1 MILTKVAISGT
12 DVIGRGPAISTYKI
26 QPASFCIS
34 HHRPSSSPLFSFSFS
49 FFPSSSFSH
58 SHSRKPRLHL
68 AGIHPLY
75 LVGSLLVRS
84 LSYLF
89 RLLLLSSASLP
100 LLPLPPPS
108 SINLFF
114 SLRSSG
120 PRNEQRK
127 SIGWHCGFVP
137 SPVVLRFS
145 LILASA
151 PVVPLMPRS
160 PSREN
165 SISFFFCPTPF
176 LFYKRKKRFV
186 LIDEVTLSSFYP
198 YFCFTAKDFIVIS
211 AYSLFRENSRAG
223 SGPRNLFFSFFYDK
237 EELGFLAIDELTL
250 QFVFSK
256 FSLRYLIDG
265 DGNLVTSIKRRIY
278 INIHSKITV
287 YNKFG
292 MTRESRAK
300 SRFTTIG
307 NFTPDSLLM
316 NRKGEQ
322 EKGA

>member
-1 MILTKVAISGT
+1 MDEV
-12 DVIGRGPAISTYKI
+12 
-26 QPASFCIS
+26 
-34 HHRPSSSPLFSFSFS
+34 PLFLRIKFN
-49 FFPSSSFSH
+49 
-58 SHSRKPRLHL
+58 RLRFAFL
-68 AGIHPLY
+68 ITGP
-75 LVGSLLVRS
+75 
-84 LSYLF
+84 
-89 RLLLLSSASLP
+89 LLLLSSLSLSPFFLRVLFRIVIHENRASTSQGYILSTWSVLSWLDPSLTFSAFFFFLP
-100 LLPLPPPS
+100 LLFLSYHCPPPS

-160 PSREN
+160 LSREN

>member
-1 MILTKVAISGT
+1 MDEV
-12 DVIGRGPAISTYKI
+12 
-26 QPASFCIS
+26 
-34 HHRPSSSPLFSFSFS
+34 PLFLRIKFN
-49 FFPSSSFSH
+49 
-58 SHSRKPRLHL
+58 RLRFAFL
-68 AGIHPLY
+68 ITGP
-75 LVGSLLVRS
+75 
-84 LSYLF
+84 
-89 RLLLLSSASLP
+89 LLLLSSLSLSPFFLRVLFRIVIHENRASTSQGYILSTWSVLSWLDPSLTFSAFFFFLP
-100 LLPLPPPS
+100 LLFLSYHCPPPS

-160 PSREN
+160 LSREN

-292 MTRESRAK
+292 MIRESRAK

>member
-1 MILTKVAISGT
+1 
-12 DVIGRGPAISTYKI
+12 
-26 QPASFCIS
+26 
-34 HHRPSSSPLFSFSFS
+34 
-49 FFPSSSFSH
+49 
-58 SHSRKPRLHL
+58 
-68 AGIHPLY
+68 
-75 LVGSLLVRS
+75 
-84 LSYLF
+84 
-89 RLLLLSSASLP
+89 
-100 LLPLPPPS
+100 
-108 SINLFF
+108 
-114 SLRSSG
+114 
-120 PRNEQRK
+120 
-127 SIGWHCGFVP
+127 
-137 SPVVLRFS
+137 
-145 LILASA
+145 
-151 PVVPLMPRS
+151 MPRS
-160 PSREN
+160 LSREN
-165 SISFFFCPTPF
+165 SISFFFFFWPTPF

>member
-1 MILTKVAISGT
+1 MDEV
-12 DVIGRGPAISTYKI
+12 
-26 QPASFCIS
+26 
-34 HHRPSSSPLFSFSFS
+34 PLFLRIKFN
-49 FFPSSSFSH
+49 
-58 SHSRKPRLHL
+58 RLRFAFL
-68 AGIHPLY
+68 ITGP
-75 LVGSLLVRS
+75 
-84 LSYLF
+84 
-89 RLLLLSSASLP
+89 LLLLSSLSLSPFFLRVLFRIVIHENRASTSQGYILSTWSVLSWLDPSLTFSAFFFFLP
-100 LLPLPPPS
+100 LLFLSYHCPPPS